1 MGNSR
6 LKIVGALTGAA
17 ALLSLAQG
25 CAFFNVSNPFLPSA
39 RVVVQP
45 TATMIEVKYDYSIAS
60 RVILTTVPTE
70 PDLEVSSYPNDG
82 TPGVYFHSYSA
93 EYLDM
98 AGKNIPS
105 VLLAKANFGVSAY
118 LPPASSAKPS
128 SIKLKLPIYN
138 QQVRLYGQSLAYSF
152 AGSVSLNPNF
162 SHTIN
167 ARVTLYGEDDNFN
180 QVQYS
185 LNVPIRFNANIN
197 Q

>member
-1 MGNSR
+1 M
-6 LKIVGALTGAA
+6 GALTGAA

-25 CAFFNVSNPFLPSA
+25 CAFFNVSNPLLPSA
-39 RVVVQP
+39 RVVITP
-45 TATMIEVKYDYSIAS
+45 TPSMVEVGYEYSLAS
-60 RVILTTVPTE
+60 RTIVANATE
-70 PDLEVSSYPNDG
+70 AKIKIQSYPNDG

-93 EYLDM
+93 EYFDM

-118 LPPASSAKPS
+118 LPPASSAKPQEIS
-128 SIKLKLPIYN
+128 LDLPIYN
-138 QQVRLYGQSLAYSF
+138 QQVRLYGQGLAYSF
-152 AGSVSLNPNF
+152 AGTASLNPNF

-167 ARVTLYGEDDNFN
+167 ARVTMYGEDDNFN

-185 LNVPIRFNANIN
+185 LNVPIRFRANIN

>member
-6 LKIVGALTGAA
+6 LKIVGALSGAA

-25 CAFFNVSNPFLPSA
+25 CAFFNLSNPLLPSA
-39 RVVVQP
+39 RVVIVP
-45 TATMIEVKYDYSIAS
+45 EPSMIEVKYDYSLAS
-60 RVILTTVPTE
+60 RVMVAT
-70 PDLEVSSYPNDG
+70 PDEVEIKISSYPNDG

-93 EYLDM
+93 EYYDM

-105 VLLAKANFGVSAY
+105 VLLAKSNFGVSAY
-118 LPPASSAKPS
+118 LPPASSTKPQEIS
-128 SIKLKLPIYN
+128 VKMPIYN
-138 QQVRLYGQSLAYSF
+138 QQVRLYGQGLAYSF
-152 AGSVSLNPNF
+152 AGTASLNPNF

-167 ARVTLYGEDDNFN
+167 ARVTMYGEDDNFN

-185 LNVPIRFNANIN
+185 LNVPIRFNANIT